1 MASISHT
8 TPKSFGPP
16 VLAALCKSTEWSS
29 EHNRINPKPRQYIPT
44 GRFAI
49 PNNHVATCA
58 TQPTGGN
65 MKRVLLAITA
75 VTFLIC
81 IPGCPNISPFSP
93 ESRNRIGKVEG
104 DIEGIETTQD
114 SLVLELQR
122 LRQENTIL
130 ADKIEN
136 LQQAQGNFIDQNSGV
151 KIGDGFIIGGVLVI
165 ALAMFLVYH
174 YRMRALQH
182 KEASEILAQQV
193 ALYNDEDL
201 NDQIFMAAMNTK
213 AESNIYHLMVKS
225 QGQIASMARKP

>member
-1 MASISHT
+1 
-8 TPKSFGPP
+8 
-16 VLAALCKSTEWSS
+16 
-29 EHNRINPKPRQYIPT
+29 
-44 GRFAI
+44 
-49 PNNHVATCA
+49 
-58 TQPTGGN
+58 

-75 VTFLIC
+75 AIAFLIF

-93 ESRNRIGKVEG
+93 QNKNRIGKVEG

-136 LQQAQGNFIDQNSGV
+136 MQQAQGNFIDQNSGV
-151 KIGDGFIIGGVLVI
+151 KIGDGFVIGAVLVI
-165 ALAMFLVYH
+165 ALAMFLIYH
-174 YRMRALQH
+174 YRTQALQH

-193 ALYNDEDL
+193 ALYDDEDL

-213 AESNIYHLMVKS
+213 AESSIYHLMVKS
-225 QGQIASMARKP
+225 QGQIASMMHKPQSS